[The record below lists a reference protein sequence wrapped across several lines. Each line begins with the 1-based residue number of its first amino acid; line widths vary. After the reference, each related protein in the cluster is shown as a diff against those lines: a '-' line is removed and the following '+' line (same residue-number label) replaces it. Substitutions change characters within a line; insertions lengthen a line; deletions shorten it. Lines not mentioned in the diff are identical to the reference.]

1 MAFENK
7 ELQNHLLDVG
17 NRLADPPA
25 SVDHLISLL
34 YRADSY
40 LARVE
45 QSPRDSMRAALDPML
60 NALVE
65 HRLLRHPDTDVQV
78 ALASCITEITRITA
92 PDAPYD
98 DDQMKEI
105 FQLVVSSF
113 EKLHDISSRSYAK
126 RRAILETVAK
136 VRSCVVMLDL
146 ECDGLILEMFQHF
159 LKAIREHHPENVFSS
174 METIMTLVLEESE
187 EISFDLLSPL
197 LDSIKKDNEEV
208 SPIARKL
215 GERVLENCA
224 TKLKPYLVQ
233 AVRILGISVDD
244 YSKVLASI
252 CQDTCDSLEK
262 NGVCVTSEP
271 KEEESK
277 SAELPLEESSPEDES
292 KSAEQPLEESSP
304 EDETKSAELPLE
316 ESSQAVVKEEPEEA
330 AHSPDDNR
338 EGNRSSK
345 SVTNNGVA
353 SAGEDATLGDSKS
366 ITKKE
371 DTDFYDH
378 SKEELN
384 DLGDGK
390 VDKNEQKPEQAT
402 KKSRRKSSYST
413 KSAKLSQCQVV
424 ANEKKAEKMLDSES
438 YSKEARNNES
448 EVVASPSPSDS
459 VPDENHS
466 EKLGKAKTKGS
477 PANVEVV
484 SKKVSEEASI
494 SKAKPVKRSVKKAL
508 GRNSGV
514 KKTAGTDSDKT
525 QSGVVSSADAKK
537 HSAKKLNDNE
547 GGGGGSSSR
556 QLVDEKKLG
565 WGEANSETGA
575 AKSSSVGVDKEMVS
589 SPRSDTKSSENEKL
603 EETTKT
609 SAKRKHALE
618 DEKLEETP
626 KTSAK
631 RKPVLEDEKLETPKT
646 HAKRKPAPGIKN
658 GSGIKEHDEK
668 LVGLRVE
675 VWWPKDREF
684 YKGVIEHF
692 DPIKK
697 KHKVVYDDGEVE
709 VLNLARQK
717 WNSIEADSVAD
728 GEGSDHASL
737 DASLEMPTKKKGKTS
752 FGGPTKHGKLSS
764 SGGASGSS
772 KSKGVLVSGQ
782 KSKDGNKSKESNT
795 ISDSED
801 EVSRKFKDNTP
812 TSAAPKMTSKS
823 KKIGSSKTSKP
834 KDDDTITPKP
844 SVKSKQETFKSGA
857 TNQKTPKTAASE
869 GKPPNSGGKS
879 TGDRGGKK
887 SGSLK
892 KKFIEVDDSD
902 DSAREEEYTKGK
914 TSGSSKAEGSGEVKR
929 GNKRQKS

>member
-1 MAFENK
+1 MAFEYR
-7 ELQNHLLDVG
+7 ELQNHLFDVG

-25 SVDHLISLL
+25 SVDQLISLL
-34 YRADSY
+34 SRADSC

-45 QSPRDSMRAALDPML
+45 QSPKHSMRVALNPTL

-113 EKLHDISSRSYAK
+113 EKLHDISSRSYVK

-224 TKLKPYLVQ
+224 TKIKPYLVQ

-262 NGVCVTSEP
+262 NGVCVTSEH
-271 KEEESK
+271 KEEDSK
-277 SAELPLEESSPEDES
+277 SAEPPLEESSPEDES
-292 KSAEQPLEESSP
+292 KSAELPLEESSP
-304 EDETKSAELPLE
+304 V
-316 ESSQAVVKEEPEEA
+316 VVKEEPEEA
-330 AHSPDDNR
+330 AHSPQDNR

-353 SAGEDATLGDSKS
+353 SAGEDATLGDFKS

-371 DTDFYDH
+371 DTDCYDH

-390 VDKNEQKPEQAT
+390 VDKNEQKPEQST

-438 YSKEARNNES
+438 YSKEARNDES
-448 EVVASPSPSDS
+448 EVVASPSRSDS
-459 VPDENHS
+459 LPDENHS
-466 EKLGKAKTKGS
+466 EKLGKAKTKES

-484 SKKVSEEASI
+484 SKKVSEGASV
-494 SKAKPVKRSVKKAL
+494 SKAKSVKRSVKKTL

-525 QSGVVSSADAKK
+525 QTGAVSSADVKK

-556 QLVDEKKLG
+556 QLVDEKKMG

-609 SAKRKHALE
+609 SAKRKHTLEDEKLEETPKTSAKRKPPALE

-631 RKPVLEDEKLETPKT
+631 RKPASGK
-646 HAKRKPAPGIKN
+646 KN
-658 GSGIKEHDEK
+658 GSGIKEYGEN
-668 LVGLRVE
+668 LVGVRVE

-684 YKGVIEHF
+684 YKGVIERF

-717 WNSIEADSVAD
+717 WNAIEADSVAD
-728 GEGSDHASL
+728 GEGGDHASL
-737 DASLEMPTKKKGKTS
+737 EASLEMPTKKKGKIS
-752 FGGPTKHGKLSS
+752 FGEPTKHGKLSS

-772 KSKGVLVSGQ
+772 KSKGVLMSGQ

-795 ISDSED
+795 SSDSED

-812 TSAAPKMTSKS
+812 TSAALKITSKS
-823 KKIGSSKTSKP
+823 KNIGSSKTSKP

-844 SVKSKQETFKSGA
+844 SVKSKQETLKSGA

-879 TGDRGGKK
+879 TVDRGGKK

-892 KKFIEVDDSD
+892 KKVMEDDDSD

-914 TSGSSKAEGSGEVKR
+914 TSGSSKEEGSEVKR
-929 GNKRQKS
+929 GNKRQRK

>member
-1 MAFENK
+1 MAFEYR
-7 ELQNHLLDVG
+7 ELQDQLLDVG
-17 NRLADPPA
+17 RKLADPPA
-25 SVDHLISLL
+25 SVDQLISLL
-34 YRADSY
+34 TRADSC

-45 QSPRDSMRAALDPML
+45 QSPKDSMRKALDPTL
-60 NALVE
+60 KALVE

-215 GERVLENCA
+215 AERVIENCT

-233 AVRILGISVDD
+233 AVRMLDISVDD

-262 NGVCVTSEP
+262 NGVCVTSDH
-271 KEEESK
+271 KEEEIK
-277 SAELPLEESSPEDES
+277 SAELPP
-292 KSAEQPLEESSP
+292 EESSP

-316 ESSQAVVKEEPEEA
+316 ESSPVVVKEED
-330 AHSPDDNR
+330 AHSPQDNQ

-353 SAGEDATLGDSKS
+353 SAGEDATLGDHKS
-366 ITKKE
+366 ITKTE
-371 DTDFYDH
+371 DTDFSDH

-390 VDKNEQKPEQAT
+390 VDKNERKPEQAT
-402 KKSRRKSSYST
+402 KKSRRKSSSST

-438 YSKEARNNES
+438 YSKEAHNDES
-448 EVVASPSPSDS
+448 EVVASLSPSDS
-459 VPDENHS
+459 LPDENHS

-484 SKKVSEEASI
+484 SKKISEGASI
-494 SKAKPVKRSVKKAL
+494 SKAKPVKRPVKKTL
-508 GRNSGV
+508 GRSSGV

-525 QSGVVSSADAKK
+525 QSGAVSSADAKK

-631 RKPVLEDEKLETPKT
+631 RKPAEDEKLGETPKT
-646 HAKRKPAPGIKN
+646 SAKRKPASGRKN
-658 GSGIKEHDEK
+658 GSGVKEYGEN

-684 YKGVIEHF
+684 YKGVIERF

-709 VLNLARQK
+709 VLNLSRQK
-717 WNSIEADSVAD
+717 WNIIEADSVAD
-728 GEGSDHASL
+728 GEEGSDHASL
-737 DASLEMPTKKKGKTS
+737 DASPEMPTKKKGKTS
-752 FGGPTKHGKLSS
+752 FGEPTKHGKLSS

-772 KSKGVLVSGQ
+772 KSKGVLMSGQ

-795 ISDSED
+795 VSDSED

-812 TSAAPKMTSKS
+812 ASAAPKITSKS
-823 KKIGSSKTSKP
+823 KNIGSSKTSKP
-834 KDDDTITPKP
+834 KDNDTITPKP
-844 SVKSKQETFKSGA
+844 SVKSKQETSKSGA

-879 TGDRGGKK
+879 SVDRGGKLK

-892 KKFIEVDDSD
+892 KRVLEDDDSD

-914 TSGSSKAEGSGEVKR
+914 TSGSSKAEGSEVKR
-929 GNKRQKS
+929 GNKRQRS